1 MSLKFLLLYL
11 LLHFKFLS
19 EFLGAFLKNIGIVIM
34 ELILIA
40 AVVEDARKKFKE
52 MCREKYYIHIE
63 FYLED
68 RISKSFQKIPKWKKS
83 ECV

>member
-1 MSLKFLLLYL
+1 MSLKFLLLHL

-19 EFLGAFLKNIGIVIM
+19 AFLGAFLKNIGIVIM

-52 MCREKYYIHIE
+52 MCRKKYYINIE

-68 RISKSFQKIPKWKKS
+68 KISKSFRKIPKWKKS
-83 ECV
+83 E